1 MHRWAASIAALF
13 AKSEKSAAGSR
24 QAIFLEP
31 GSGPMLAFVAFIMG
45 ALMTKEQEEQGFKV
59 TDKRGSQEEHE
70 PVVPEASE
78 KTEAKP
84 TGETSSKKEER
95 PPEQEGSSRPP
106 IDFPSYILSYYTQ
119 GMVLLGEVPNPYTN
133 KKEEDVEAAHHM
145 IDILSM
151 LEQKTKGN
159 LSKDEQQLL
168 ESVIYE
174 LRIKYMAKINRI
186 KL

>member
-1 MHRWAASIAALF
+1 
-13 AKSEKSAAGSR
+13 
-24 QAIFLEP
+24 
-31 GSGPMLAFVAFIMG
+31 
-45 ALMTKEQEEQGFKV
+45 MTKEQDEQDFKV
-59 TDKRGSQEEHE
+59 TDKRGFCEDKE
-70 PVVPEASE
+70 PIVLEAAE

-84 TGETSSKKEER
+84 ANEPSSKIEER
-95 PPEQEGSSRPP
+95 PPDQGSSRPP

-133 KKEEDVEAAHHM
+133 KKEEDIEAARHM

-159 LSKDEQQLL
+159 LSKEEQQLL

-174 LRIKYMAKINRI
+174 LRIKYMAKTNRI